1 MATLKPTTATSVEQF
16 INTKSMVP
24 ITYTTFL
31 FTNTSDV
38 DKKVAIPIF
47 CVLDDY
53 IDEINEYTFEY
64 TFTSDE
70 YSKYVQA
77 PRLLAEKLYSNQE
90 LFPILLRINDI
101 YDERDFTM
109 HTIKLISRSDM
120 NSVLAQIYNCNKRF
134 INVYNDRNNQ

>member
-1 MATLKPTTATSVEQF
+1 
-16 INTKSMVP
+16 MVGV
-24 ITYTTFL
+24 YT
-31 FTNTSDV
+31 NAPV
-38 DKKVAIPIF
+38 DCRFEPFDEEKNNALYVR
-47 CVLDDY
+47 VYQDDY

-109 HTIKLISRSDM
+109 HTI